1 MNIKLKK
8 IAGVLVFIVL
18 FSINNL
24 MVFAEGNNPELE
36 KIKEELT
43 DRISKHPF
51 SQCRQALVPLFD
63 IELKEFF
70 EFLET
75 NFQNKGSN
83 SSLTNIAIARFRDYK
98 RNLNDYFAQLNP
110 SYDSEL
116 GQNSPES
123 YAAASANYSVC
134 DSVKDEYYDMA
145 KKMLIDH
152 VKTTSAEKKAGVLLD
167 KYQAINSRLRDLN
180 MEISQLYGY
189 FMAFKAKLPGF
200 LQQCIQS

>member
-1 MNIKLKK
+1 MEVKK
-8 IAGVLVFIVL
+8 IAGVLVFLLL
-18 FSINNL
+18 FSTNNL
-24 MVFAEGNNPELE
+24 IVFAKEKDPELE
-36 KIKEELT
+36 KIKIELI
-43 DRISKHPF
+43 DRIPKHPLT
-51 SQCRQALVPLFD
+51 QCRQALVPLFD

-83 SSLTNIAIARFRDYK
+83 SSLTNIAIARFKDYK
-98 RNLNDYFAQLNP
+98 DNLNDYFTRLSP

-116 GQNSPES
+116 GGNSPEA
-123 YAAASANYSVC
+123 YASANASFLAC
-134 DSVKDEYYDMA
+134 DKIKDEYLYNA
-145 KKMLIDH
+145 RKILISH
-152 VKTTSAEKKAGVLLD
+152 IKTTSASKKASVLLD

-200 LQQCIQS
+200 LQQCIKS